1 MGCVETLF
9 VPVMG
14 NDIVELPVEDGSMV
28 VELCMLENVV
38 DC

>member
-9 VPVMG
+9 VSVMG
-14 NDIVELPVEDGSMV
+14 NDIVELPVEDSSMV
-28 VELCMLENVV
+28 VELCVLGNV